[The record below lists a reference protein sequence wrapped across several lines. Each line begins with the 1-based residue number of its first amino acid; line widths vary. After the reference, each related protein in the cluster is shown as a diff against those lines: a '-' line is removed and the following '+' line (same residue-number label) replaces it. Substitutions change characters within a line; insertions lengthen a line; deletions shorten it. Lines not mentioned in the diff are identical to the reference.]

1 MLRHRNQHVAFEDIE
16 RMRAFLYKH
25 NQQEQ
30 TEYLLSE
37 LREGRHS
44 ECDDFRFYITTDVQ
58 GVVTSL
64 PVCQN
69 AWRIAYGFSTDRVV
83 KLKHMVRRGVLR
95 LTSGR
100 DVRM

>member
-1 MLRHRNQHVAFEDIE
+1 MRN
-16 RMRAFLYKH
+16 FLYKH

-30 TEYLLSE
+30 NEYLLSE

-44 ECDDFRFYITTDVQ
+44 EYNDFKFYITTDVQ

-69 AWRIAYGFSTDRVV
+69 AWRIAYGFSTDRVC
-83 KLKHMVRRGVLR
+83 KLKKMVQQGVLR
-95 LTSGR
+95 VISGR
-100 DVRM
+100 DQRT